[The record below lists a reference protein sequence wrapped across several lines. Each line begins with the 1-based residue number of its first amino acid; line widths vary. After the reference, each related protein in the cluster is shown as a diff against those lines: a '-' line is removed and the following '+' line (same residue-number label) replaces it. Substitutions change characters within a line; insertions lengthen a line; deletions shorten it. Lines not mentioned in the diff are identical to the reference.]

1 MVNAWDLARSRR
13 AAKVEVL
20 PHQLASLPVSLPLF
34 PRFANWQLFE
44 GQHVWLLILCLLW
57 VLLACLPLLVDRGQ
71 QLKGDGLQFGGLHC
85 WRWVVCWL
93 WELCRWVVCWLWEL
107 PLLRSIVQLIQ
118 IPELACPP
126 VNRIFTASCRR

>member
-93 WELCRWVVCWLWEL
+93 WELQ
-107 PLLRSIVQLIQ
+107 LLLSIVHLDQ

-126 VNRIFTASCRR
+126 LNSIFSASCRR